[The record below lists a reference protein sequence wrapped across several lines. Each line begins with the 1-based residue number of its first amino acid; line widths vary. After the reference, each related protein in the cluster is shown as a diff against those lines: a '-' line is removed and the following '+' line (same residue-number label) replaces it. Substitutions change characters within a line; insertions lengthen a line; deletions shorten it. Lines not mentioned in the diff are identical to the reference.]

1 MNDLGSP
8 DQQAFR
14 DFVYGNYETTHHVY
28 GVADVAATP
37 GRRRQIAA
45 ALRKWLPADR
55 AARILDFGCGDGTL
69 LSIAEGL
76 GYTQLH
82 GVDVSSGLAALARKA
97 TRAQVV
103 SGDGFE
109 YLRRAAP
116 LSFDAIVA
124 FDVLEH
130 LTKPE
135 LAAWAR
141 EAHRVLAPGGVV
153 LLHVPNGCSPFVGR
167 VLSGDLTHERAFTA
181 NSLGQLL
188 RPIGFVDGAAYEDP
202 PQPHG
207 LKSFVRTLL
216 WQVIRVTAV
225 GWLAIE
231 TGVARGHVLTINL
244 FYVARKAAAPMAAP
258 SISVAR
264 APATAN

>member
-1 MNDLGSP
+1 MNDLSP
-8 DQQAFR
+8 PDRQAFR
-14 DFVYGNYETTHHVY
+14 DYVYGNYERTHHVY
-28 GVADVAATP
+28 GAADVAATP

-45 ALRKWLPADR
+45 ALRRWLPADR

-69 LSIAEGL
+69 LSIAERL
-76 GYTQLH
+76 GYTRLH

-97 TRAQVV
+97 SSAQVV

-109 YLRRAAP
+109 YLQRLPP

-130 LTKPE
+130 LTRPE
-135 LAAWAR
+135 LVAWVR

-181 NSLGQLL
+181 NSLGQLTCPL
-188 RPIGFVDGAAYEDP
+188 GFVEGATYEDP

-207 LKSFVRTLL
+207 LKSFVRAIL
-216 WQVIRVTAV
+216 WQAVRVMAV
-225 GWLAIE
+225 SWLAIE

-244 FYVARKAAAPMAAP
+244 FYVARKA
-258 SISVAR
+258 R
-264 APATAN
+264 ACP